1 MVIQLTKQSS
11 NLMIRYE
18 GNPNDMV
25 KTLEDKWKKL
35 APTSPFEYSFLD
47 QNFDTLF
54 RAEVKLRSLFAVFSG
69 LAIAIACLGLF
80 ALAAFTT
87 EQRTKEIG
95 IRKALGASVSNLS
108 MLLSKE
114 FVVLVVIAIVPACIA
129 GYFVANWWLAD
140 FPYRIEISPLM
151 FVWVS
156 VTAIAIA
163 WITVSYQAIKAAIT
177 KPVQSLRH
185 E

>member
-1 MVIQLTKQSS
+1 M
-11 NLMIRYE
+11 
-18 GNPNDMV
+18 
-25 KTLEDKWKKL
+25 
-35 APTSPFEYSFLD
+35 
-47 QNFDTLF
+47 
-54 RAEVKLRSLFAVFSG
+54 
-69 LAIAIACLGLF
+69 
-80 ALAAFTT
+80 
-87 EQRTKEIG
+87 
-95 IRKALGASVSNLS
+95 
-108 MLLSKE
+108 
-114 FVVLVVIAIVPACIA
+114 LVVIAIVPACIA